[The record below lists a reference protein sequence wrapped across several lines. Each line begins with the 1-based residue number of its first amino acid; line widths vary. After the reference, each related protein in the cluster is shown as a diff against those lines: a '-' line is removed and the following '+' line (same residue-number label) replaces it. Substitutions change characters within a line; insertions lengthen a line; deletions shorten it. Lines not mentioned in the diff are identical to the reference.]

1 MSINNAMNTG
11 LSGLGAEGQAIGILG
26 DNVANANTVGFKAS
40 RAIFEDVLGGAMG
53 SRDAVGGGVR
63 MVRTQQLFAQGSFL
77 STGQPTDLALAG
89 DGFFV
94 VHGALNGLVSDFY
107 TRAGQTTLA
116 QDGTLVNPDG
126 LAIQGYKVNADG
138 TFGPAIG
145 SVQVP
150 TAALPPKPTSKVSL
164 TANLDATATP
174 PALAWDPQNPAA
186 TSNFGTTTTSY
197 DSLGN
202 AHATSVYL
210 VNTGPGTWD
219 YHALANGAEVTGGT
233 PGQNFEFA
241 GGTLTFTTGGALAT
255 SALTSGGT
263 VDYTG
268 ATPGQAVNLD
278 FGKPIASGGT
288 GLDGT
293 TQFGAPSSVSAQ
305 SQDGY
310 SSGSFTG
317 VQVDSTG
324 VVRGTY
330 DNGQKI
336 SMAQLAVAK
345 FRSDDGLS
353 RAGNNLWAASR
364 DSGDASLG
372 AAGAGGRPAV
382 VSGALEQ
389 SNVDISTQFV
399 DLISHQRAFQANSK
413 TITTVDEM
421 MQTVLG
427 MKQ

>member
-11 LSGLGAEGQAIGILG
+11 LSGLAAEGQAIGILG
-26 DNVANANTVGFKAS
+26 DNVANANTIGFKSS

-53 SRDAVGGGVR
+53 SGDTVGGGVR
-63 MVRTQQLFAQGSFL
+63 MVRTQQLFAQGSLL

-89 DGFFV
+89 DGFLV
-94 VHGALNGLVSDFY
+94 VHGALNGLTGDFY
-107 TRAGQTTLA
+107 TRAGQTTLS

-126 LAIQGYKVNADG
+126 LAVQGYKVNPDG

-150 TAALPPKPTSKVSL
+150 TAALPPKATSAVSL

-174 PALAWDPQNPAA
+174 PTLPWDPQNPTA
-186 TSNFGTTTTSY
+186 TSNFGTTTTTY

-202 AHATSVYL
+202 AHSTSVYM

-241 GGTLTFTTGGALAT
+241 TGSLGFTTGGALST

-263 VDYTG
+263 VDYNG
-268 ATPGQAVNLD
+268 ATPGQAVSLN
-278 FGKPIASGGT
+278 FGTPIATGGT

-310 SSGSFTG
+310 ASGSFTG

-336 SMAQLAVAK
+336 SMAQLAIAK

-353 RAGNNLWAASR
+353 RAGSNLWSASR

-372 AAGAGGRPAV
+372 AAGTGGRPAI